1 MSNQQET
8 DNKGSSETTRETPYR
23 VLYAEDIVQSLG
35 KDKGVI
41 TTIINMR
48 APGMTMHKIPL
59 FV

>member
-1 MSNQQET
+1 MGNQQET

-23 VLYAEDIVQSLG
+23 VLCAEDIVQSLE

-41 TTIINMR
+41 TTILNMR